1 MKKNKDVSYAYLICY
16 GFSRE
21 VMVGENTYPECGTGR
36 ICLNLTKKIETP
48 EDIQS
53 VESIMVEDLKDEIE
67 GIVSTSLYAF
77 SLLAVID
84 NHPKKS
90 FLDRFRKKK

>member
-1 MKKNKDVSYAYLICY
+1 MKKKDVSYAYLLCY
-16 GFSRE
+16 GFARE
-21 VMVGENTYPECGTGR
+21 VVVEDNKYPECGTGR

-53 VESIMVEDLKDEIE
+53 VESAMVEDLKDTID
-67 GIVSTSLYAF
+67 GIVSVSLYAF